1 MILTFFKK
9 VKSPDPLMD
18 EKLNSKTHL
27 QKPFFG
33 FFESLRELL
42 ASKFA
47 KGANWTQIFFSS
59 QQFNMGIKNAEFDA
73 DLESEL
79 CPQ

>member
-1 MILTFFKK
+1 
-9 VKSPDPLMD
+9 MD

-33 FFESLRELL
+33 FFEPLRELL

-47 KGANWTQIFFSS
+47 KGGNWTHFFLAHS
-59 QQFNMGIKNAEFDA
+59 NLIWVLKRRI
-73 DLESEL
+73 
-79 CPQ
+79 